1 MSSSLTFHVPRLPCM
16 VNRTLSVSDCL
27 LSTFFSF
34 HFTFIGYLLFVV
46 YFIRKAINKEN
57 NVFKDGI
64 GVQGLRFKVVKLSS
78 LIPWDLG
85 HAEQLSFS
93 CLWSKVISDVNIS
106 ETVYPIYLKI
116 NMRRV
121 ASGDSLHINF

>member
-1 MSSSLTFHVPRLPCM
+1 MSQGQP
-16 VNRTLSVSDCL
+16 DCQ
-27 LSTFFSF
+27 
-34 HFTFIGYLLFVV
+34 
-46 YFIRKAINKEN
+46 NKEN

-93 CLWSKVISDVNIS
+93 CLCSKVA
-106 ETVYPIYLKI
+106 VY
-116 NMRRV
+116 
-121 ASGDSLHINF
+121 S

>member
-1 MSSSLTFHVPRLPCM
+1 MCQFPQHCIVFESQE
-16 VNRTLSVSDCL
+16 
-27 LSTFFSF
+27 
-34 HFTFIGYLLFVV
+34 YLHSRFNAPKR
-46 YFIRKAINKEN
+46 FCQTCQNKEN

-121 ASGDSLHINF
+121 ASRDSLHINF

>member
-1 MSSSLTFHVPRLPCM
+1 MSRSSPEA
-16 VNRTLSVSDCL
+16 
-27 LSTFFSF
+27 
-34 HFTFIGYLLFVV
+34 G
-46 YFIRKAINKEN
+46 INKEN

>member
-1 MSSSLTFHVPRLPCM
+1 MHSNWKTKQYTSRLGIIDYM
-16 VNRTLSVSDCL
+16 V
-27 LSTFFSF
+27 
-34 HFTFIGYLLFVV
+34 
-46 YFIRKAINKEN
+46 NKEN

-121 ASGDSLHINF
+121 ASRDSLHINF

>member
-1 MSSSLTFHVPRLPCM
+1 MSSIG
-16 VNRTLSVSDCL
+16 LSFKTQVL
-27 LSTFFSF
+27 QVFWLILGTHKSF
-34 HFTFIGYLLFVV
+34 
-46 YFIRKAINKEN
+46 INKEN

-121 ASGDSLHINF
+121 ASGDSLHISKSHKQFPRY

>member
-1 MSSSLTFHVPRLPCM
+1 MRTYRAAGQPKNRLLTLMMMMMS
-16 VNRTLSVSDCL
+16 
-27 LSTFFSF
+27 
-34 HFTFIGYLLFVV
+34 
-46 YFIRKAINKEN
+46 NKEN

>member
-1 MSSSLTFHVPRLPCM
+1 MSRG
-16 VNRTLSVSDCL
+16 
-27 LSTFFSF
+27 TFF
-34 HFTFIGYLLFVV
+34 LLILLNYVKRH
-46 YFIRKAINKEN
+46 YGRTSNNKEN